1 MTITAPT
8 TTVLFSYLDSPIGQ
22 LLVSGEHTE
31 DGMNVTGL
39 YIPGHDRRPSPDWV
53 RADHEFAELRQ
64 QLREYFAG
72 ERRDFD
78 LRADAPGTP
87 FQRLVWDELRRI
99 DYGHTASYGEVA
111 LNIGAPTASRAVG
124 GANGRN
130 PISIIVP
137 CHRVVGSNGMLTGYA
152 GGLTA
157 KRWLLEHERR
167 HLGIA
172 GGIDGMD
179 SIDGGDIR
187 GGIDGGVDRRDG
199 SDIRADGAQAP
210 TRLPFP
216 A

>member
-1 MTITAPT
+1 MTTNGGKMTVTAPVT
-8 TTVLFSYLDSPIGQ
+8 ATVLFTIIDSPIGE
-22 LLVSGEHTE
+22 LLISGEHT
-31 DGMNVTGL
+31 DGEMTITGL
-39 YIPGHDRRPSPDWV
+39 YIPGHERRPGPGWV
-53 RADHEFAELRQ
+53 RADLEFTELRR
-64 QLREYFAG
+64 QLNEYFSG

-87 FQRLVWDELRRI
+87 FQRLVWTELRRI

-157 KRWLLEHERR
+157 KSWLLAHERR
-167 HLGIA
+167 HLGA
-172 GGIDGMD
+172 AD
-179 SIDGGDIR
+179 S
-187 GGIDGGVDRRDG
+187 GVDA
-199 SDIRADGAQAP
+199 RADL
-210 TRLPFP
+210 LPFP
-216 A
+216 Q

>member
-1 MTITAPT
+1 MTVTAPT
-8 TTVLFSYLDSPIGQ
+8 TTVLFSYVQSPIGE
-22 LLVSGEHTE
+22 LLVSGERA
-31 DGMNVTGL
+31 DDAMVITGL
-39 YIPGHDRRPSPDWV
+39 YIPGHDRRPGPGWV
-53 RADHEFAELRQ
+53 RSDADFAELRQ

-99 DYGHTASYGEVA
+99 DYGRTASYGEVA

-137 CHRVVGSNGMLTGYA
+137 CHRVVGSNGLLTGYA
-152 GGLTA
+152 GGVTA
-157 KRWLLEHERR
+157 KSWLLEHERR
-167 HLGIA
+167 HLST
-172 GGIDGMD
+172 DGD
-179 SIDGGDIR
+179 SA
-187 GGIDGGVDRRDG
+187 
-199 SDIRADGAQAP
+199 ADATRTP
-210 TRLPFP
+210 TQLPFP